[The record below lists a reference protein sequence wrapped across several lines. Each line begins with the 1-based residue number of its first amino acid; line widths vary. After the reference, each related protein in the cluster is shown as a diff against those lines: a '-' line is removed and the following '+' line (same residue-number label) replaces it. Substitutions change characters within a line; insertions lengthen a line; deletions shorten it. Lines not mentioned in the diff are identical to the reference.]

1 MTGEDQA
8 LGSVEP
14 ALHALREVILAGEK
28 YRVVSAE
35 YFGVTGS
42 ESLAMSYLAA
52 RGDLGQTALAN
63 QLGLTT
69 SATTSLVD
77 RLEGSGYVRRR
88 PHREDRRRT
97 IVELTGTGR
106 AALHQ
111 SHTWFSRAFDG
122 VPSAELAQVTA
133 ILEKLAT
140 NLRGGIDVIPVAPV
154 E

>member
-1 MTGEDQA
+1 MTAQDQA
-8 LGSVEP
+8 PDPVEP
-14 ALHALREVILAGEK
+14 ALQALREVILAGEK

-42 ESLAMSYLAA
+42 ESSAMRYLAA

-88 PHREDRRRT
+88 PHHGDRRRT
-97 IVELTGTGR
+97 IVALTGAGR

-111 SHTWFSRAFDG
+111 SHTWFGRAFDG
-122 VPSAELAQVTA
+122 LAPAELDRVTA
-133 ILEKLAT
+133 ILEQLAT

>member
-1 MTGEDQA
+1 MTAEDQA
-8 LGSVEP
+8 PGSVPP

-88 PHREDRRRT
+88 PHHEDRRRT
-97 IVELTGTGR
+97 IVELTETGR

-111 SHTWFSRAFDG
+111 SHEWFCRAFDG
-122 VPSAELAQVTA
+122 FPVDEVPAVTA
-133 ILEKLAT
+133 ILEQLAT
-140 NLRGGIDVIPVAPV
+140 NLRAGIDAIPATPAG
-154 E
+154 